1 MVHYTCQTLTELRL
15 MTIFGIYQSAS
26 DPVKKAKLFANGRS
40 QAVRLPKEF
49 RFPGTEVYI
58 ERHGEEVVLR
68 PVHSTDKATKK
79 FRTLG
84 ELITHIQEG
93 EPVTAEFARTVA
105 EYREWSNAQ
114 PPRDVSW

>member
-1 MVHYTCQTLTELRL
+1 M
-15 MTIFGIYQSAS
+15 
-26 DPVKKAKLFANGRS
+26 KKAKLFANGRS

-58 ERHGEEVVLR
+58 ERHGEKVVLR
-68 PVHSTDKATKK
+68 PVNGTDNATKK
-79 FRTLG
+79 FKTLG
-84 ELITHIQEG
+84 ELIAHIREG
-93 EPVTAEFARTVA
+93 EPVSEEFARTVA